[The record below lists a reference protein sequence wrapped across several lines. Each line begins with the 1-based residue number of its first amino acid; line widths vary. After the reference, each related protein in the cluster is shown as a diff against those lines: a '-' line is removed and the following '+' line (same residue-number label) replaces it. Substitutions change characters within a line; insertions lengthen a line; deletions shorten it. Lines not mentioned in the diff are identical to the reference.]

1 MKLAIFTLILFTY
14 NSVMCQEFLGIAT
27 YRSSQQVSV
36 KMDSTQVSSAQAK
49 EINAMLNSQFDNEFK
64 LQFNK
69 TESLYKMEEKL
80 KLDAPQ
86 TSGARV
92 MVMGHTGQS
101 PLYKNTAA
109 AQYVKEEDL
118 MGKRF
123 LVKDELP
130 KPDWKLEPEQKKIG
144 NYTVYKATWTRD
156 VDVANFD
163 KDKGLIKTS
172 APKTTIAWYT
182 PEIPVS
188 HGPRDYWG
196 LPGLIMEIQ
205 EDKFSLL
212 CTAIVLNPKDKF
224 SIEVPTKGKQID
236 QASFNK
242 IRDEKTKEMMEQFG
256 KGREDGVRIKIGN

>member
-1 MKLAIFTLILFTY
+1 MKLAMFTLILFTY
-14 NSVMCQEFLGIAT
+14 NLVMCQEFQGIAT
-27 YRSSQQVSV
+27 YRSSQQVTM
-36 KMDSTQVSSAQAK
+36 KMDSTQMNAAQAK

-86 TSGARV
+86 ASGTRV

-101 PLYKNTAA
+101 PLYKNTSTAT
-109 AQYVKEEDL
+109 YIKEEDL
-118 MGKRF
+118 MGRRF
-123 LVKDELP
+123 LVKDKLP
-130 KPDWKLEPEQKKIG
+130 MPEWKMEPDQKKIG

-156 VDVANFD
+156 VEVANWD
-163 KDKGLIKTS
+163 KDKGFSKITT
-172 APKTTIAWYT
+172 PKTTVAWYT

-212 CTAIVLNPKDKF
+212 CTSIVLNPKDKF
-224 SIEVPTKGKQID
+224 TIEVPAKGREID
-236 QASFNK
+236 QVSFNK
-242 IRDEKTKEMMEQFG
+242 IREEKTSEMMEQFG
-256 KGREDGVRIKIGN
+256 KGREDGVKIRIGN